1 MLNPTS
7 STNDNKNELPRVIKL
22 GIDVHASAY
31 VVVMKVDSSAP
42 TRAKKMTPEKFL
54 CWVKKLRSECEE
66 LHSCYEAG
74 PFGYGLH
81 RKLSAIGVKNYVIR
95 PINWNTHG
103 QKVKTDAR
111 DAHQMTLALD
121 GYLRGND
128 RSFTVVRVPT
138 EAEERKRSL
147 TRLRQSFVKERGRSA
162 TRGLSLGLYYDLPI
176 PSGWWRPLK
185 WAKLIEELDDFII
198 SLLEPLRASCVHFNQ
213 LLKDIEEK
221 MAKLEP
227 QAQLPKGMG
236 TVLYE
241 QIEREICDWS
251 RFENRKQISSYTG
264 LCPSEDTSANRRFQG
279 SINKHGNRRLR
290 HMLVECV
297 WLLIRWNPGYVG
309 ITKWE
314 NQLDAA
320 KATKASRKKI
330 VVAIAR
336 QFAVDWWRVR
346 TGQVSAESLGLAMKP
361 AH

>member
-1 MLNPTS
+1 MQKPTS
-7 STNDNKNELPRVIKL
+7 STNQTINTLPRVIKL
-22 GIDVHASAY
+22 GIDVHASTY

-42 TRAKKMTPEKFL
+42 QRAKKMTPEKFL
-54 CWVKKLRSECEE
+54 RWVHELRGECEQ

-74 PFGYGLH
+74 PFGYSLH
-81 RKLSAIGVKNYVIR
+81 RKLTTMGVNNYVIR

-111 DAHQMTLALD
+111 DAYQMSLALD

-138 EAEERKRSL
+138 QAEEIKRSL
-147 TRLRQSFVKERGRSA
+147 TRLRQSCVKELGRSA
-162 TRGLSLGLYYDLPI
+162 KRGLSLGLYYDCPV
-176 PSGWWRPLK
+176 PSGWWKPLN
-185 WAKLIEELDDFII
+185 WAKLVEELPDFII
-198 SLLEPLRASCVHFNQ
+198 SLLEPLRASCLHFKQ
-213 LLKDIEEK
+213 QIKD
-221 MAKLEP
+221 LE
-227 QAQLPKGMG
+227 AQMDQFQTDKALPKGMG
-236 TVLYE
+236 MVLFE
-241 QIEREICDWS
+241 QIEREICDWN
-251 RFENRKQISSYTG
+251 RFDNRKQISSFTG

-297 WLLIRWNPGYVG
+297 WLLIRWNPSYVA
-309 ITKWE
+309 IAKW
-314 NQLDAA
+314 QSRLDAA

-346 TGQVSAESLGLAMKP
+346 TGRVTAESLGLVMKT
-361 AH
+361 AG

>member
-1 MLNPTS
+1 MQNPTS
-7 STNDNKNELPRVIKL
+7 STNTNKNTLSGVIKL
-22 GIDVHASAY
+22 GIDVHASTY
-31 VVVMKVDSSAP
+31 VVVMKVDSSTP
-42 TRAKKMTPEKFL
+42 SRAKKMTPEKFMA
-54 CWVKKLRSECEE
+54 WVSQLRKDCDE

-81 RKLSAIGVKNYVIR
+81 RKLLALGIQNCVIR
-95 PINWNTHG
+95 PINWSTHG

-111 DAHQMTLALD
+111 DAYQMVLALD

-147 TRLRQSFVKERGRSA
+147 VRLRQSFVKERGRSA
-162 TRGLSLGLYYDLPI
+162 KRGLSLGLYYDRPI

-185 WAKLIEELDDFII
+185 WAKLLEELDEFMIG
-198 SLLEPLRASCVHFNQ
+198 LLEPLRASCEHFDR
-213 LLKDIEEK
+213 LLKDIEMK
-221 MAKLEP
+221 MSELEP
-227 QAQLPKGMG
+227 VRELPKGMG
-236 TVLYE
+236 IVLSE

-309 ITKWE
+309 ITKWQS
-314 NQLDAA
+314 QLDAA

-346 TGQVSAESLGLAMKP
+346 TGQVIPESLGLLMKSVR
-361 AH
+361 

>member
-1 MLNPTS
+1 MQKPTS
-7 STNDNKNELPRVIKL
+7 STNLNKNTLSRVIKL
-22 GIDVHASAY
+22 GIDVHASTY

-42 TRAKKMTPEKFL
+42 LRAKRMPAAKFL
-54 CWVKKLRSECEE
+54 RWIKELSSECEE

-81 RKLSAIGVKNYVIR
+81 RKLSAMGVNNYVIR

-111 DAHQMTLALD
+111 DAYQMSLALD

-128 RSFTVVRVPT
+128 RSFTVVGVPT

-147 TRLRQSFVKERGRSA
+147 TRLRQTWIKERGRSA
-162 TRGLSLGLYYDLPI
+162 KRGLSMGLYYDSPI
-176 PSGWWRPLK
+176 PTGWWKPLH
-185 WAKLIEELDDFII
+185 WAKLVEESEEFLI
-198 SLLEPLRASCVHFNQ
+198 SLLEPLRATCMHFNQ
-213 LLKDIEEK
+213 MLKDTEAK
-221 MAKLEP
+221 MAQLEP
-227 QAQLPKGMG
+227 KVQLPKGMG
-236 TVLYE
+236 MVLFE

-251 RFENRKQISSYTG
+251 RFESRKQISSYTG

-290 HMLVECV
+290 HMLVECA
-297 WLLIRWNPGYVG
+297 WLLIQWNPGYVG
-309 ITKWE
+309 IAKW
-314 NQLDAA
+314 QSRLDAA
-320 KATKASRKKI
+320 QATKASRKKI

-346 TGQVSAESLGLAMKP
+346 TGRVTAESLGLTMKP
-361 AH
+361 VN

>member
-7 STNDNKNELPRVIKL
+7 PTNDNKNTLPRVIKL
-22 GIDVHASAY
+22 GIDVHASTY

-42 TRAKKMTPEKFL
+42 TRAKKMPPEKFL
-54 CWVKKLRSECEE
+54 RWVKDLRNECEA

-81 RKLSAIGVKNYVIR
+81 RKLLALGVKNCVIR
-95 PINWNTHG
+95 PINWDTHG

-111 DAHQMTLALD
+111 DAHQMVLALD

-128 RSFTVVRVPT
+128 RSFTVVRVPS

-162 TRGLSLGLYYDLPI
+162 KRGISLGLYYDCPI
-176 PSGWWRPLK
+176 PSGWWKPLK
-185 WAKLIEELDDFII
+185 WAKLAEELDEFMIG
-198 SLLEPLRASCVHFNQ
+198 LLEPLRASCAHFNA
-213 LLKDIEEK
+213 LLKDVEAK
-221 MAKLEP
+221 MAELEP
-227 QAQLPKGMG
+227 ERELPKGMG
-236 TVLYE
+236 IVLSE

-251 RFENRKQISSYTG
+251 RFQNRKQISSYTG
-264 LCPSEDTSANRRFQG
+264 LCPCEDTSANRRFQG

-309 ITKWE
+309 IAKWQS
-314 NQLDAA
+314 QLDAA

-346 TGQVSAESLGLAMKP
+346 TGQVTPESLGLVMKP
-361 AH
+361 IR

>member
-1 MLNPTS
+1 MQKPTS
-7 STNDNKNELPRVIKL
+7 STNDSKNALPGVIKL
-22 GIDVHASAY
+22 GIDVHASSY

-42 TRAKKMTPEKFL
+42 LRAKKMKPEKFL
-54 CWVKKLRSECEE
+54 RWIHELRGQCEE

-81 RKLSAIGVKNYVIR
+81 RKLSAMGVNNHVIR
-95 PINWNTHG
+95 PINWDTHG
-103 QKVKTDAR
+103 QNVKTDAR
-111 DAHQMTLALD
+111 DAYQMALALD

-128 RSFTVVRVPT
+128 RSFTVVRVPS

-162 TRGLSLGLYYDLPI
+162 KRGLGMGLYYDYPL
-176 PSGWWRPLK
+176 PSGWWKPLK
-185 WAKLIEELDDFII
+185 WAKLIEELDEFMI
-198 SLLEPLRASCVHFNQ
+198 SLLEPLRASCQHFDQ
-213 LLKDIEEK
+213 LLKDVEAQ
-221 MAKLEP
+221 MAQLEP

-236 TVLYE
+236 MVLYE
-241 QIEREICDWS
+241 QIEREICNWN

-290 HMLVECV
+290 HMLVECA
-297 WLLIRWNPGYVG
+297 WLLIRWNPGYVAVV
-309 ITKWE
+309 KWQNRLE
-314 NQLDAA
+314 AA
-320 KATKASRKKI
+320 KATKASRKKV

-346 TGQVSAESLGLAMKP
+346 TGQVTAESLGLAMKE
-361 AH
+361 AN